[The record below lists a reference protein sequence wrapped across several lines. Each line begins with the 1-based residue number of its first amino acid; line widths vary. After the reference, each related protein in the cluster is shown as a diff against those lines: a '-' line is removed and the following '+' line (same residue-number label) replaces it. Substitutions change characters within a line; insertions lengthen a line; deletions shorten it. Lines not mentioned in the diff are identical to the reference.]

1 MKLRLL
7 LAVALS
13 CVPALAV
20 PVSPITNPHVTFV
33 DNTGSPCSGCTLNTY
48 AAGTTTP
55 LATYVDST
63 GTGQNTNPITLDVA
77 GGANIWLGS
86 ASYKFVLK
94 DTSGTVIWTVDNVQG
109 YISAC
114 STSGC
119 TFTGPISGTTATFQT
134 VTATTTFT
142 GPIGQTAPDLGTFT
156 TVKAATV
163 NNVAYPTTFS
173 ELQAAVTA
181 CASNP
186 CTIGIRTTIA
196 VPSNYTIPSNVT
208 LSFANAAQLQPATG
222 ITLTVIGPIDASP
235 VQIFGGAGS
244 IAGLIAVRPEWLGP
258 SATLLQAINA
268 ANSAGA
274 TVDLGWGTYTAGDF
288 GSGIS
293 RSNLTIQ
300 GIQVPQANQPITG
313 LTPATAF
320 VSGTGSI
327 IQGGIALIGSN
338 LTFSDFGVDV
348 GDTYNHCDLNGLK
361 VTPNDIT
368 QPMLYN
374 IQARNITTIA
384 CDHTF
389 APTAEQHSL
398 LFEHIT
404 GLTEENIMTY
414 NGYFGNV
421 VKAIDT
427 HITNLTSALTTSSCG
442 IVKSDDL
449 FGVSQHVTVSGLT
462 MMNCGTAFVIDTF
475 GGTISDVTITDVH
488 ASGMIGGVFMGHI
501 APDPDTGNPGIID
514 NIKIS
519 LGTIFN
525 TSGADAILFQDG
537 SHDVDISHL
546 AFDGGTGINGIV
558 FQTTGAAR
566 NTAEDIN
573 ISNFT
578 AGESSGY
585 GVYSFSSDFY
595 AANIHC
601 VQVATACLAS
611 SGNVSDPGTYLYS
624 NVTSDTALTF
634 TFPNGTFRY
643 ADTLPFQTPTFA
655 NGWHN
660 FGATNQTARFQL
672 DRGRVYLGGLIVPGS
687 AEQVTTL
694 PAGYRPL
701 AILRLIA
708 DGYTGSV
715 YDSCEV
721 LIDTSGNVSVINYST
736 CATSYVSLDGL
747 TFPVQ

>member
-48 AAGTTTP
+48 AAGTTNP

-86 ASYKFVLK
+86 AAYKFILK

-244 IAGLIAVRPEWLGP
+244 IAGLIAVRPEWLGT

-274 TVDLGWGTYTAGDF
+274 TVDLGWGTYTSGDF

-300 GIQVPQANQPITG
+300 GIKTPQANQSITG
-313 LTPATAF
+313 TTPATGF
-320 VSGTGSI
+320 VAGTGSVVT
-327 IQGGIALIGSN
+327 GNVSLIGSN

-348 GDTYNHCDLNGLK
+348 TGDCNANSALQ
-361 VTPNDIT
+361 VTPNGIN
-368 QPMLYN
+368 QPMLYSVH
-374 IQARNITTIA
+374 ARNISTVA
-384 CDHTF
+384 CTAAQGGEGFHT
-389 APTAEQHSL
+389 HSL

-404 GLTEENIMTY
+404 GLVEENIQTY
-414 NGYFGNV
+414 NGFYGNV
-421 VKAIDT
+421 IKAT
-427 HITNLTSALTTSSCG
+427 NATLTNITDALSASSCS
-442 IVKSDDL
+442 IVKSDDV
-449 FGVSQHVTVSGLT
+449 FSYAEHITVDGLT
-462 MMNCGTAFVIDTF
+462 QLNCGDPFTLDTF
-475 GGTISDVTITDVH
+475 GATLDDVTVTNIHTE
-488 ASGMIGGVFMGHI
+488 GMLNGAIIGHV
-501 APDPDTGNPGIID
+501 APDPGTGNPGKID
-514 NIKIS
+514 HVTISGGNI
-519 LGTIFN
+519 LD
-525 TSGADAILFQDG
+525 TSGDNAVAFQDG
-537 SHDVDISHL
+537 SRHVDISHL
-546 AFDGGTGINGIV
+546 NLDGGTGINGIV
-558 FQTTGAAR
+558 LETLGP
-566 NTAEDIN
+566 
-573 ISNFT
+573 
-578 AGESSGY
+578 GESSVEDISISNYTAGAAAGY
-585 GVYSFSSDFY
+585 GVYEFSSDGQ
-595 AANIHC
+595 ASNIHC
-601 VQVATACLAS
+601 SAVATACVTS
-611 SGNVSDPGTYLYS
+611 SGDGTHIGLLSVSHISSDGTVLH
-624 NVTSDTALTF
+624 A
-634 TFPNGTFRY
+634 FPNSYVRY
-643 ADTLPFQTPTFA
+643 ADQDAWQTPTFA

-660 FGATNQTARFQL
+660 FGSPNQTAQFRL
-672 DRGRVYLGGLIVPGS
+672 DRNSVNLSGLIVPGS
-687 AEQVTTL
+687 AAQVMTL
-694 PAGYRPL
+694 PTGYRPL
-701 AILRLIA
+701 ASVRLIA
-708 DGYTGSV
+708 DAFTGSV

-721 LIDTSGNVSVINYST
+721 LVEANGNVSVVNYST
-736 CATSYVSLDGL
+736 CATNYVSLDGL
-747 TFPVQ
+747 TFPIQ